1 MKQFI
6 LMLILSGMWALMP
19 AQQWLW
25 TKQFG
30 SATPGTDSGDKESVT
45 AMETDKEGN
54 IYIAGALLGNAK
66 WEGVPVPA
74 VGNQRRGFVAKYDC
88 DGNLIW
94 RNFVGSNKEELI
106 HSITHDEDGNCY
118 FIALDNLTQW
128 PQINYTHFN
137 DSLIYF
143 SSFPGGTLL
152 GKINPAG
159 KLEWLKN
166 NEQGASGPLWEYL
179 NAMKVKNQKLYV
191 VMAVGEGKSPF
202 PGFPPAVVDFQGYVL
217 VCFNVNGTPLWSKVI
232 AQGDAQG
239 ELALIDEE
247 HSLYYIGA
255 YRDTVIIG
263 QNTCVTNYTGTAFF
277 LRLDSMGNELGF
289 VSAVPFNNNSTQ
301 GYFLDIKQEGDSY
314 YLLFTGNKGF
324 QIRQGITFDFYK
336 GTISNSQSNGIIK
349 TDKDFTNIDWMI
361 YEDSLMLPGSHS
373 AQSDISVYPE
383 KRFMSSMAK
392 TVIFGGEKFG
402 NNCNTWAQ
410 TPYVVRFDSNGVVAP
425 NPLVI
430 GNTTA
435 GWISGVTRYMGS
447 NEKGDIYLAGEL
459 KDNLIFGNDTL
470 QNANFGGN
478 YAWDGFLTKYGYECS
493 DSNAMVPPFAAQELI
508 ASATGAQSIAVAW
521 NDVSNIESGY
531 KLYRSP
537 NGVSNWL
544 PIATL
549 PQNTEN
555 YTDNAVNPNTIY
567 YYKTAAYNNQ
577 GEVFSNADSAKTL
590 TTALIPPFEGAVSL
604 YPNPNN
610 GAFSLETTAK
620 NPVNG
625 QITIADIIGKTV
637 YQQPIHMPAGSAQIG
652 FVLLQLPQ
660 GYYTFTLRTEKG
672 ETWTEKVVIEK

>member
-6 LMLILSGMWALMP
+6 LMLILGGMWALMP

-25 TKQFG
+25 AKQFG

-45 AMETDKEGN
+45 AMETDKDGN
-54 IYIAGALLGNAK
+54 IYIAGGLLGNAK

-74 VGNQRRGFVAKYDC
+74 VGNERRGFVAKYDC

-94 RNFVGSNKEELI
+94 RNFVGSNKGELI

-118 FIALDNLTQW
+118 FIARIWTSW
-128 PQINYTHFN
+128 PTITYTHFN
-137 DSLIYF
+137 DSLVYF
-143 SSFPGGTLL
+143 STSPGGTVL
-152 GKINPAG
+152 GKINPSG
-159 KLEWLKN
+159 KLEWMKSN
-166 NEQGASGPLWEYL
+166 DWNTSGPLWESY
-179 NAMKVKNQKLYV
+179 NSMKVRNQKLYV

-202 PGFPPAVVDFQGYVL
+202 PGFPPAVVDVRGDVL
-217 VCFNVNGTPLWSKVI
+217 VCFDVNGTPLWSKVI
-232 AQGDAQG
+232 AQGDVQG
-239 ELALIDEE
+239 QFPLIDEE
-247 HSLYYIGA
+247 GNIYTVGG

-263 QNTCVTNYTGTAFF
+263 QTMLIGSTPTAGYVAKY
-277 LRLDSMGNELGF
+277 DSMGNHLW
-289 VSAVPFNNNSTQ
+289 VRYMIP
-301 GYFLDIKQEGDSY
+301 
-314 YLLFTGNKGF
+314 
-324 QIRQGITFDFYK
+324 
-336 GTISNSQSNGIIK
+336 SNSSSIQGGFKNIINEGNNYYIVFGVNSGIEFQSGYIFNFYRVMPSSVSSGIIK

-361 YEDSLMLPGSHS
+361 YEDSLMFSGLQGSS
-373 AQSDISVYPE
+373 TDICVYPE
-383 KRFMSSMAK
+383 KRFMGDIFK
-392 TVIFGGEKFG
+392 TTVFGGQKFV

-410 TPYVVRFDSNGVVAP
+410 TPYVVRFDSNGVVSP

-435 GWISGVTRYMGS
+435 GWISGVTGYMGS

-508 ASATGAQSIAVAW
+508 ASATGSQSIAVTW

-544 PIATL
+544 PVATL

-555 YTDNAVNPNTIY
+555 YTDNAVNPNTLY

-590 TTALIPPFEGAVSL
+590 TTALIPSFEGAASI

-610 GAFSLETTAK
+610 GAFSLEITAK

-625 QITIADIIGKTV
+625 QIMIADIIGKTV
-637 YQQPIHMPAGSAQIG
+637 YQQPIHMPAGSSQIG

>member
-159 KLEWLKN
+159 KLEWLKS
-166 NEQGASGPLWEYL
+166 NEQGASAPLWEYY
-179 NAMKVKNQKLYV
+179 NSMKVRNQKLYV

-202 PGFPPAVVDFQGYVL
+202 PGFPPAVVDVQGYVL
-217 VCFNVNGTPLWSKVI
+217 VCFDVNGTPLWSKVI
-232 AQGDAQG
+232 AQGDVQG
-239 ELALIDEE
+239 QFPLIDEE
-247 HSLYYIGA
+247 GNIYTVGG

-263 QNTCVTNYTGTAFF
+263 QTMLIGSTPTAGYIAKY
-277 LRLDSMGNELGF
+277 DSMGNHLW
-289 VSAVPFNNNSTQ
+289 VRYMIP
-301 GYFLDIKQEGDSY
+301 
-314 YLLFTGNKGF
+314 
-324 QIRQGITFDFYK
+324 
-336 GTISNSQSNGIIK
+336 SNSSSIQGGFKNIINEGNNYYIVFGVNSGIEFQSGYIFNFYRVMPSSVSSGIIK

-361 YEDSLMLPGSHS
+361 YEDSLMFSGLQGSS
-373 AQSDISVYPE
+373 TDICVYPE
-383 KRFMSSMAK
+383 KRFMGDIFK
-392 TVIFGGEKFG
+392 TTVFGGQKFV